1 MIQAH
6 AESNTGPVRTVNED
20 SWLIQGELGLFAVA
34 DGMGGHNAGEVA
46 SRLALDALSG
56 FIGRSAS
63 DSDLSW
69 PYGVDP
75 ELSFQANRLRTG
87 IHLANRRV
95 FRAAES
101 RDDYTGMG
109 TTLVSVLV
117 HEKRVI
123 VGHVGDS
130 RVYRLT
136 DGELSPVTQD
146 DSWAA
151 ALRSQGLTP
160 AELAHHPM
168 RHVLTNVV
176 GARDQVNVHISE
188 FPLVDGDA
196 YLLCSD
202 GLYEPLGDDGIRQ
215 ILSDG
220 ADPSRAAASLVREAL
235 EKGSRDNVT
244 ALVVR
249 AGGAP

>member
-56 FIGRSAS
+56 FIGR
-63 DSDLSW
+63 
-69 PYGVDP
+69 
-75 ELSFQANRLRTG
+75 
-87 IHLANRRV
+87 
-95 FRAAES
+95 
-101 RDDYTGMG
+101 MG

-220 ADPSRAAASLVREAL
+220 ADPARAAASLVREAL

-249 AGGAP
+249 VGSAP

>member
-160 AELAHHPM
+160 RRARASSDAPRADECRRRARSGQRPHLRVSARGRRRVPAVLRRPVRAARRR
-168 RHVLTNVV
+168 RHQAN
-176 GARDQVNVHISE
+176 
-188 FPLVDGDA
+188 
-196 YLLCSD
+196 
-202 GLYEPLGDDGIRQ
+202 PLGRRGSVDAPRPA
-215 ILSDG
+215 SC
-220 ADPSRAAASLVREAL
+220 ARRSR
-235 EKGSRDNVT
+235 
-244 ALVVR
+244 R
-249 AGGAP
+249 APATT

>member
-20 SWLIQGELGLFAVA
+20 SWLIQADLGLFAVA

-56 FIGRSAS
+56 FIGRSAT

-87 IHLANRRV
+87 IYLANRRV

-109 TTLVSVLV
+109 TTLVSLLVVDDRVL
-117 HEKRVI
+117 

-130 RVYRLT
+130 RVYRLSG
-136 DGELSPVTQD
+136 GELTAVTED

-151 ALRSQGLTP
+151 ALKKQGLTA

-176 GARDQVNVHISE
+176 GARDQVTVHVSDL
-188 FPLVDGDA
+188 PMMAGDS

-202 GLYEPLGDDGIRQ
+202 GLYEPFDEPMLKELLASGPDAVD
-215 ILSDG
+215 
-220 ADPSRAAASLVREAL
+220 AARELVRQAIDR
-235 EKGSRDNVT
+235 GSRDNVT

-249 AGGAP
+249 VGVGP